1 MEEPHPWLNYR
12 TFRSTSQSKT
22 RANSHTLWSYI
33 FPKTIN
39 RKKKMKKNEKIKK
52 ELEDLDNNI
61 IHLQQ
66 RVLSHKNQQDRS
78 KTGPTEELSIS
89 LRATWTSFEP
99 CSQLIKLERRGKNRS
114 KFFSNEFS
122 PRLQMAWR
130 VATIRGA
137 RAANSL
143 RFPEPKGICQWA
155 CPTDDSDTCPDWAVP
170 I

>member
-1 MEEPHPWLNYR
+1 MKLY
-12 TFRSTSQSKT
+12 FRKQLSGKE
-22 RANSHTLWSYI
+22 
-33 FPKTIN
+33 
-39 RKKKMKKNEKIKK
+39 KKKKK

-66 RVLSHKNQQDRS
+66 RVLTHENQQDRS

-99 CSQLIKLERRGKNRS
+99 CSQLIKLERMGKNLS
-114 KFFSNEFS
+114 KLFSNEFS
-122 PRLQMAWR
+122 PRLQIAWR

-155 CPTDDSDTCPDWAVP
+155 CPMDDSDTCPDRAVSR
-170 I
+170 